1 MKVSL
6 KWLKNYVDLEGI
18 SAEEIAQK
26 LTFAGIEVEEII
38 HMASGT
44 NLVVGEI
51 VECEK
56 HPESDH
62 LHILKVD
69 EGEKYGVNQI
79 VCGAPNARVGLKVI
93 VARVGAVLPKITIAK
108 STIRGVES
116 NGMCCSL
123 LELGVESKYLTEAQ
137 INGIEELPMDAK
149 VGEEDVLGYLGLD
162 DTIFDLKLLANR
174 SDCLAMQNV
183 AREVAALFEKD
194 VNLPYVNHYEG
205 KKSNFKV
212 DSQTDL
218 CKEFAI
224 REIRNIK
231 VKESPKWLK
240 ERLLASGVRSIN
252 NIVDIGNYIML
263 LTGQPLHMYDLDK
276 LKSEELTVRSDYEG
290 DFVALDEKT
299 YKLIKGDI
307 VIMNEDEVMCLG
319 GVMGSLKCAVD
330 ENTKNLAIEAAN
342 FDAKTIRHTSTRLN
356 LVSESSQRFVKG
368 INKDQYENVLD
379 LTTKLLVELCD
390 AKEIFETKKYDV
402 LSHEANIIESSCR
415 AINHR
420 LGSEFKNDEIIDT
433 LKRVYIDINDY
444 DGDNFKAVVPSH
456 RIDIKLDADLS
467 EEVIR
472 LLGFDNV
479 KSTLPRQ
486 ETSVGALTN
495 TQLRKRQ
502 IRELLI
508 ANGLYETLNYT
519 LVNDKLISYF
529 KGLNNNEPYCLL
541 HPMTED
547 HKYTRVTLLPSLLET
562 LNYNLSR
569 QGKDIKIFEVSD
581 VYSKNGVEC
590 HLGIVLNGE
599 DEYRHL
605 MNKIPYGYAHVKG
618 LFEAIMNLLAIDA
631 NRYRLVRVSDK
642 FKELHPGRAAEI
654 YIGKDLVGI
663 MGELHP
669 NMMKEFDLGKAPTA
683 VLEIN
688 LSKLLE
694 VRVSPIKVIPPSR
707 FQTVERDLAL
717 VARKDISAQE
727 IIKVIKQAGHN
738 MIKQVDIFDVYEGEH
753 VDLGFKSIAL
763 KIIYEDATKSFT
775 SEEIANLEKGII
787 NALEAKLS
795 IKLRG

>member
-26 LTFAGIEVEEII
+26 LTFAGIEVEEIM

-44 NLVVGEI
+44 NLVIGEI

-240 ERLLASGVRSIN
+240 ERLFASGVRSIN

-330 ENTKNLAIEAAN
+330 ENTKNLAIEVAN

-390 AKEIFETKKYDV
+390 AKDIFETKKYDV
-402 LSHEANIIESSCR
+402 LSHEANVIESSCR

-420 LGSEFKNDEIIDT
+420 LGSEFKNEEIINT

-519 LVNDKLISYF
+519 LVNDRLISYF

>member
-224 REIRNIK
+224 REVRNIK

-240 ERLLASGVRSIN
+240 ERLFASGVRSIN

-307 VIMNEDEVMCLG
+307 VIMNENEVMCLG

-402 LSHEANIIESSCR
+402 LSHEANVIESSCR

-519 LVNDKLISYF
+519 LVNDRLISYF

-669 NMMKEFDLGKAPTA
+669 NMMKEFDLGKAPTV

-763 KIIYEDATKSFT
+763 KIIYEDTTKSFT

>member
-51 VECEK
+51 IECEK

-402 LSHEANIIESSCR
+402 LSHEANVIESSCR

-519 LVNDKLISYF
+519 LVNDRLISYF

-631 NRYRLVRVSDK
+631 DRYRLVRVSDK

-753 VDLGFKSIAL
+753 VDFGFKSIAL
-763 KIIYEDATKSFT
+763 KIIYEDTTKSFT
-775 SEEIANLEKGII
+775 SEEIENLEKGII

>member
-6 KWLKNYVDLEGI
+6 KWLKNYVDLDGI

-26 LTFAGIEVEEII
+26 LTFAGIEVEEIM

-51 VECEK
+51 IECEK

-162 DTIFDLKLLANR
+162 DTVFDLKLLANR

-183 AREVAALFEKD
+183 AREVAALFEKE
-194 VNLPYVNHYEG
+194 VHLPYVEHYEG
-205 KKSNFKV
+205 KKSDFKV

-224 REIRNIK
+224 REIRNIT

-240 ERLLASGVRSIN
+240 KRLFASGVRSIN

-307 VIMNEDEVMCLG
+307 VIMNKDEVMCLG

-402 LSHEANIIESSCR
+402 LSHEANVIESSCR

-519 LVNDKLISYF
+519 LVNDRLISYF

-642 FKELHPGRAAEI
+642 FKELHLGRSAEI
-654 YIGKDLVGI
+654 YIGKDLVGV

-669 NMMKEFDLGKAPTA
+669 NMMKEFDLGKTPTS

-753 VDLGFKSIAL
+753 VDFGFKSIAL
-763 KIIYEDATKSFT
+763 KIIYEDTTKSFT

>member
-26 LTFAGIEVEEII
+26 LTFAGIEVEEIM

-44 NLVVGEI
+44 NLVIGEI

-174 SDCLAMQNV
+174 SDCLAIQNV
-183 AREVAALFEKD
+183 AREVAALFKKD

-307 VIMNEDEVMCLG
+307 VITNEDEVMCLG

-330 ENTKNLAIEAAN
+330 ENTKNLAIEVAN

-390 AKEIFETKKYDV
+390 AKDIFETKKYDV
-402 LSHEANIIESSCR
+402 LSHEANVIESSCR

-420 LGSEFKNDEIIDT
+420 LGSEFKNEEIINT

-519 LVNDKLISYF
+519 LVNDRLISYF

-753 VDLGFKSIAL
+753 VDFGFKSIAL
-763 KIIYEDATKSFT
+763 KIIYEDTTKSFT

>member
-26 LTFAGIEVEEII
+26 LTFAGIEVEEIM

-44 NLVVGEI
+44 NLVIGEI

-402 LSHEANIIESSCR
+402 LSHEANVIESSCR

-420 LGSEFKNDEIIDT
+420 LGSEFKNDEIINT

-519 LVNDKLISYF
+519 LVNDRLISYF

-547 HKYTRVTLLPSLLET
+547 HKYTRVNLLPSLLET

-753 VDLGFKSIAL
+753 VDFGFKSIAL
-763 KIIYEDATKSFT
+763 KIIYEDTTKSFT
-775 SEEIANLEKGII
+775 SEEIENLEKCII

>member
-26 LTFAGIEVEEII
+26 LTFAGIEVEEIM

-44 NLVVGEI
+44 NLVIGEI

-330 ENTKNLAIEAAN
+330 ENTKNLAIEVAN

-390 AKEIFETKKYDV
+390 AKDIFETKKYDV
-402 LSHEANIIESSCR
+402 LSHEANVIESSCR

-420 LGSEFKNDEIIDT
+420 LGSEFKNEEIINT

-519 LVNDKLISYF
+519 LVNDRLISYF

>member
-26 LTFAGIEVEEII
+26 LTFAGIEVEEIV

-51 VECEK
+51 IECEK

-240 ERLLASGVRSIN
+240 ERLFASGVRSIN

-402 LSHEANIIESSCR
+402 LSHEANVIESSCR

-519 LVNDKLISYF
+519 LVNDRLISYF

-763 KIIYEDATKSFT
+763 KIIYEDTTKSFT

>member
-26 LTFAGIEVEEII
+26 LTFAGIEVEEIM

-44 NLVVGEI
+44 NLVIGEI
-51 VECEK
+51 VECKK

-137 INGIEELPMDAK
+137 INGIEKLPMDAK

-390 AKEIFETKKYDV
+390 AKEVFETKKYDV
-402 LSHEANIIESSCR
+402 LSHEANVIESSCR

-519 LVNDKLISYF
+519 LVNDRLISYF

-763 KIIYEDATKSFT
+763 KIIYEDTTKSFT

>member
-26 LTFAGIEVEEII
+26 LTFAGIEVEEIM

-51 VECEK
+51 IECEK

-123 LELGVESKYLTEAQ
+123 LELGVESKYLAEAQ
-137 INGIEELPMDAK
+137 INGIEELPTDAK

-240 ERLLASGVRSIN
+240 ERLFASGVRSIN

-307 VIMNEDEVMCLG
+307 VIMNENEVMCLG

-402 LSHEANIIESSCR
+402 LSHEANVIESSCR

-519 LVNDKLISYF
+519 LVNDRLISYF

-669 NMMKEFDLGKAPTA
+669 NMMKEFDLGKAPTV

-763 KIIYEDATKSFT
+763 KIIYEDTTKSFT

>member
-26 LTFAGIEVEEII
+26 LTFAGIEVEEIM

-240 ERLLASGVRSIN
+240 ERLFASGVRSIN

-402 LSHEANIIESSCR
+402 LSHEANVIESSCR

-519 LVNDKLISYF
+519 LVNDRLISYF

-654 YIGKDLVGI
+654 YVGKDLIGI

-763 KIIYEDATKSFT
+763 KIIYEDTTKSFT

>member
-26 LTFAGIEVEEII
+26 LTFAGIEVEEIM

-44 NLVVGEI
+44 NLVIGEI

-174 SDCLAMQNV
+174 SDCLAIQNV
-183 AREVAALFEKD
+183 AREVAALFKKD

-307 VIMNEDEVMCLG
+307 VITNEDEVMCLG

-402 LSHEANIIESSCR
+402 LSHEANVIESSCR

-420 LGSEFKNDEIIDT
+420 LGSEFKNDEIINT

-508 ANGLYETLNYT
+508 ENGLYETLNYT
-519 LVNDKLISYF
+519 LVNDRLISYF

-547 HKYTRVTLLPSLLET
+547 HKYTRVNLLPSLLET

-753 VDLGFKSIAL
+753 VDFGFKSIAL
-763 KIIYEDATKSFT
+763 KIIYEDTTKSFT
-775 SEEIANLEKGII
+775 SEEIENLEKGII

>member
-137 INGIEELPMDAK
+137 INGIEELPTDAK

-240 ERLLASGVRSIN
+240 ERLFASGVRSIN

-276 LKSEELTVRSDYEG
+276 LKSEELIVRSDYEG
-290 DFVALDEKT
+290 DFVVLDEKT

-402 LSHEANIIESSCR
+402 LSHEANVIESSCR

-420 LGSEFKNDEIIDT
+420 LGSEFKNEEIINT

-519 LVNDKLISYF
+519 LVNDRLISYF

-547 HKYTRVTLLPSLLET
+547 HKYTRLTLLPSLLET

-618 LFEAIMNLLAIDA
+618 LFESIMNLLAIDA

-763 KIIYEDATKSFT
+763 KIIYEDSTKSFT

>member
-26 LTFAGIEVEEII
+26 LTFAGIEVEEIM

-44 NLVVGEI
+44 NLVIGEI

-93 VARVGAVLPKITIAK
+93 VARVGEVLPKITIAK

-402 LSHEANIIESSCR
+402 LSHEANVIESSCR

-420 LGSEFKNDEIIDT
+420 LGSEFKNDEIINT

-519 LVNDKLISYF
+519 LVNDRLISYF

-547 HKYTRVTLLPSLLET
+547 HKYTRVNLLPSLLET

-753 VDLGFKSIAL
+753 VDFGFKSIAL
-763 KIIYEDATKSFT
+763 KIIYEDTTKSFT
-775 SEEIANLEKGII
+775 SEEIENLEKGII

>member
-51 VECEK
+51 IECEK

-402 LSHEANIIESSCR
+402 LSHEANVIESSCR

-519 LVNDKLISYF
+519 LVNDRLISYF

-753 VDLGFKSIAL
+753 VDFGFKSIAL
-763 KIIYEDATKSFT
+763 KIIYEDTTKSFT
-775 SEEIANLEKGII
+775 SEEIENLEKGII

>member
-26 LTFAGIEVEEII
+26 LTFAGIEVEEIM

-44 NLVVGEI
+44 NLVIGKI

-402 LSHEANIIESSCR
+402 LSHEANVIESSCR

-420 LGSEFKNDEIIDT
+420 LGSEFKNDEIINT

-519 LVNDKLISYF
+519 LVNDRLISYF

-547 HKYTRVTLLPSLLET
+547 HKYTRVNLLPSLLET

-738 MIKQVDIFDVYEGEH
+738 MIKQVNIFDVYEGEH

-763 KIIYEDATKSFT
+763 KIIYEDTTKSFT
-775 SEEIANLEKGII
+775 SEEIENLEKGII

>member
-26 LTFAGIEVEEII
+26 LTFAGIEVEEIM

-44 NLVVGEI
+44 NLVIGEI

-240 ERLLASGVRSIN
+240 ERLFASGVRSIN

-330 ENTKNLAIEAAN
+330 ENTKNLAIEVAN

-390 AKEIFETKKYDV
+390 AKDIFETKKYDV
-402 LSHEANIIESSCR
+402 LSHEANVIESSCR

-420 LGSEFKNDEIIDT
+420 LGSEFKNEEIINT

-519 LVNDKLISYF
+519 LVNDRLISYF

-669 NMMKEFDLGKAPTA
+669 NMMIEFDLGKAPTA

-753 VDLGFKSIAL
+753 VDFGFKSIAL
-763 KIIYEDATKSFT
+763 KIIYEDTTKSFT
-775 SEEIANLEKGII
+775 SEEIENLEKGII

>member
-26 LTFAGIEVEEII
+26 LTFAGIEVEEIM

-44 NLVVGEI
+44 NLVIGEI

-137 INGIEELPMDAK
+137 INGIEELPIDAK

-174 SDCLAMQNV
+174 SDCLAIQNV
-183 AREVAALFEKD
+183 AREVAALFKKD

-402 LSHEANIIESSCR
+402 LSHEANVIESSCR

-420 LGSEFKNDEIIDT
+420 LGSEFKNDEIINT

-519 LVNDKLISYF
+519 LVNDRLISYF

-547 HKYTRVTLLPSLLET
+547 HKYTRVNLLPSLLET

-694 VRVSPIKVIPPSR
+694 VRVSQIKVIPPSR

-753 VDLGFKSIAL
+753 VDFGFKSIAL
-763 KIIYEDATKSFT
+763 KIIYEDTTKSFT
-775 SEEIANLEKGII
+775 SEEIENLEKGII

>member
-26 LTFAGIEVEEII
+26 LTFAGIEVEEIM

-240 ERLLASGVRSIN
+240 ERLFASGVRSIN

-402 LSHEANIIESSCR
+402 LSHEANVIESSCR

-519 LVNDKLISYF
+519 LVNDRLISYF

-631 NRYRLVRVSDK
+631 SRYRLVRVSDK

-654 YIGKDLVGI
+654 YIGKDLIGI

-738 MIKQVDIFDVYEGEH
+738 MIKQVDIFDVYQGEH
-753 VDLGFKSIAL
+753 VDFGFKSIAL
-763 KIIYEDATKSFT
+763 KIVYEDTTKSFT

>member
-26 LTFAGIEVEEII
+26 LTFAGIEVEEIM

-51 VECEK
+51 IECEK

-123 LELGVESKYLTEAQ
+123 LELGVESKYLTETQ

-240 ERLLASGVRSIN
+240 ERLFASGVRSIN

-307 VIMNEDEVMCLG
+307 VIMNENEVMCLG

-402 LSHEANIIESSCR
+402 LSHEANVIESSCR

-479 KSTLPRQ
+479 KYTLPRQ

-519 LVNDKLISYF
+519 LVNDRLISYF

-753 VDLGFKSIAL
+753 VDFGFKSIAL
-763 KIIYEDATKSFT
+763 KIIYEDTTKSFT
-775 SEEIANLEKGII
+775 SEEIENLEKGII

>member
-26 LTFAGIEVEEII
+26 LTFAGIEVEEIM

-44 NLVVGEI
+44 NLVIGEI

-174 SDCLAMQNV
+174 SDCLAIQNV
-183 AREVAALFEKD
+183 AREVAALFKKD

-307 VIMNEDEVMCLG
+307 VITNEDEVMCLG

-402 LSHEANIIESSCR
+402 LSHEANVIESSCR

-420 LGSEFKNDEIIDT
+420 LGSEFKNDEIINT

-519 LVNDKLISYF
+519 LVNDRLISYF

-547 HKYTRVTLLPSLLET
+547 HKYTRVNLLPSLLET

-618 LFEAIMNLLAIDA
+618 LFETIMNLLAIDA

-753 VDLGFKSIAL
+753 VDFGFKSIAL
-763 KIIYEDATKSFT
+763 KIIYEDTTKSFT
-775 SEEIANLEKGII
+775 SEEIENLEKGII

>member
-26 LTFAGIEVEEII
+26 LTFAGIEVEEIM

-51 VECEK
+51 IECEK

-390 AKEIFETKKYDV
+390 AKEVFETKKYDV
-402 LSHEANIIESSCR
+402 LSHEANVIESSCR

-519 LVNDKLISYF
+519 LVNDRLISYF

-669 NMMKEFDLGKAPTA
+669 NMMKAFDLGKAPTA

>member
-26 LTFAGIEVEEII
+26 LTFAGIEVEEIM

-194 VNLPYVNHYEG
+194 VNLPYVSHYEG

-224 REIRNIK
+224 REIRNIE

-240 ERLLASGVRSIN
+240 ERLFASGVRSIN

-390 AKEIFETKKYDV
+390 AKEIFETKKYDI
-402 LSHEANIIESSCR
+402 LNHEANVIESSCT

-519 LVNDKLISYF
+519 LVNDRLISYF

-654 YIGKDLVGI
+654 YIGKDLVGV

>member
-194 VNLPYVNHYEG
+194 VNLPYVNHYDG

-240 ERLLASGVRSIN
+240 ERLFASGVRSIN

-390 AKEIFETKKYDV
+390 AKEVFETKKYDV
-402 LSHEANIIESSCR
+402 LSHEANVIESSCR

-519 LVNDKLISYF
+519 LVNDRLISYF

-763 KIIYEDATKSFT
+763 KIIYEDTTKSFT

>member
-26 LTFAGIEVEEII
+26 LTFAGIEVEEIM

-240 ERLLASGVRSIN
+240 ERLFASGVRSIN

-402 LSHEANIIESSCR
+402 LSHEANVIESSCR

-519 LVNDKLISYF
+519 LVNDRLISYF

-654 YIGKDLVGI
+654 YVGKDLIGI

-683 VLEIN
+683 ILEIN

-763 KIIYEDATKSFT
+763 KIIYEDTTKSFT

>member
-26 LTFAGIEVEEII
+26 LTFAGIEVEEIM

-116 NGMCCSL
+116 NGMCCSI

-240 ERLLASGVRSIN
+240 ERLFASGVRSIN

-307 VIMNEDEVMCLG
+307 VIMNENEVMCLG

-402 LSHEANIIESSCR
+402 LSHEANVIESSCR

-519 LVNDKLISYF
+519 LVNDRLISYF

-547 HKYTRVTLLPSLLET
+547 HKYTRLTLLPSLLET

-763 KIIYEDATKSFT
+763 KIIYEDTTKSFT

>member
-26 LTFAGIEVEEII
+26 LTFAGIEVEEIM

-44 NLVVGEI
+44 NLVIGEI

-69 EGEKYGVNQI
+69 EGEKFGVNQI

-330 ENTKNLAIEAAN
+330 ENTKNLAIEVAN

-402 LSHEANIIESSCR
+402 LSHEANVIESSCR

-420 LGSEFKNDEIIDT
+420 LGSEFKNDEIINT

-519 LVNDKLISYF
+519 LVNDRLISYF

-547 HKYTRVTLLPSLLET
+547 HKYTRVNLLPSLLET

-753 VDLGFKSIAL
+753 VDFGFKSIAL
-763 KIIYEDATKSFT
+763 KIIYEDTTKSFT
-775 SEEIANLEKGII
+775 SEEIENLEKGII

>member
-26 LTFAGIEVEEII
+26 LTFAGIEVEEIM

-44 NLVVGEI
+44 NLVIGEI

-194 VNLPYVNHYEG
+194 VNLPYVSHYEG

-240 ERLLASGVRSIN
+240 ERLFASGVRSIN

-390 AKEIFETKKYDV
+390 AKEVFETKKYDV
-402 LSHEANIIESSCR
+402 LSHEANVIESSCR

-519 LVNDKLISYF
+519 LVNDRLISYF

-753 VDLGFKSIAL
+753 VDFGFKSIAL
-763 KIIYEDATKSFT
+763 KIIYEDTTKSFT
-775 SEEIANLEKGII
+775 SEEIENLEKGII

>member
-26 LTFAGIEVEEII
+26 LTFAGIEVEEIM

-240 ERLLASGVRSIN
+240 ERLFASGVRSIN

-402 LSHEANIIESSCR
+402 LNHEANVIESSCT

-519 LVNDKLISYF
+519 LVNDRLISYF

-654 YIGKDLVGI
+654 YVGKDLIGI

-753 VDLGFKSIAL
+753 VDFGFKSIAL
-763 KIIYEDATKSFT
+763 KIIYEDTTKSFT
-775 SEEIANLEKGII
+775 SEEIENLEKGII

>member
-26 LTFAGIEVEEII
+26 LTFAGIEVEEIM

-240 ERLLASGVRSIN
+240 ERLFASGVRSIN

-402 LSHEANIIESSCR
+402 LSHEANVIESSCR

-519 LVNDKLISYF
+519 LVNDRLISYF

-654 YIGKDLVGI
+654 YIGKDLIGI

-763 KIIYEDATKSFT
+763 KIIYEDTTKSFT